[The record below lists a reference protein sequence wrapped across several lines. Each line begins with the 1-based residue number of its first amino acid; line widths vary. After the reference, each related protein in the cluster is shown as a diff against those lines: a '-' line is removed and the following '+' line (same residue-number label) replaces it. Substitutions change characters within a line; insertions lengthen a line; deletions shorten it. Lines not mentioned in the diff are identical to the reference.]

1 MSAISTL
8 GPALFLIKRKKQEKE
23 ELWKERP

>member
-8 GPALFLIKRKKQEKE
+8 GPVLFLIKRKKQDKE
-23 ELWKERP
+23 ELWKEKP